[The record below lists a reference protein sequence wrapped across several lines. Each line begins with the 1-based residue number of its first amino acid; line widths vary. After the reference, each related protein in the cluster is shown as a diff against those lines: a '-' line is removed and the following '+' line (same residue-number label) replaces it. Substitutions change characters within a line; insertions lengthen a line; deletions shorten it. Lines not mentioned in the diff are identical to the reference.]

1 MEQARAG
8 REVRSSGSESLG
20 EGLLVP
26 SSVVRGPLPIGRPVS
41 AGHSGAAA
49 HPAAPQGRRRSRMR
63 SSTRVAGFAIPMWLP
78 LGGLGLLA
86 AVETGRIDGPHRE
99 IFFNI
104 SNFWVLYA
112 LLPVAIVIVS
122 YGIMRRAR
130 VWRLGHA
137 DFQFDNLRVR
147 FRRVLRGG
155 VGTERVLRDPYSGI
169 MHLCIMSSM
178 IVLFLVTAVLAIDDY
193 LPDDQV
199 RILVGDRYLGYSLV
213 GDIFGLIG
221 LLGIG
226 MAVAHRWVRPRTAW
240 LPSYEDKLIVGGL
253 GLLLIT
259 GFLVEGLRIQTSEI
273 GANPGWSHWSPVGF
287 VVAEIFSTVN
297 TDTLLDAHKALWWF
311 HMVTALSWISLLG
324 FTKINHLLL
333 APVNAFLKSTGSSG
347 KLPLIANIEEQEHFG
362 VSQLEHFTQKQIF
375 ELDVC
380 VRCGRCT
387 DSCPADIAG
396 QPLSPMHIIQDLK
409 AYATDVGERKAANLA
424 RGVAIDEGLEGAPAM
439 VGEVIRDES
448 LWACRTC
455 GACEQECPV
464 FIEHIPT
471 IVDMRRSL
479 VMEEARMPDTVQATL
494 ETLERQ
500 GHPWRGTLH
509 TRETWMEDLDV
520 PLWTGEQEYL
530 YFVGCTGALVDRV
543 QPITKSVVRLL
554 TEADV
559 SFGVLAGQE
568 SCNGDPARRLGNEYL
583 FQILAE
589 GLIATLN
596 EGGVKKIVTHC
607 PHCFNTFKNEYP
619 ELGGHYEVLHH
630 SVLLERLVDEGKLT
644 PKAGAE
650 PQTVTF
656 HDSCYLGRHNGL
668 YDAPRNILNRIPN
681 VILVEMPRN
690 REQGLCCGAGGGNMW
705 MEEQGRARVN
715 EVRVE
720 EAIGTGADAA
730 CTVCPFCVQMFESG
744 VGTVQMDA
752 EDADRL
758 AVFDIVEFLEAAVP
772 GAATVEAN
780 SEPVPGDAGGEG

>member
-1 MEQARAG
+1 MRAG
-8 REVRSSGSESLG
+8 K
-20 EGLLVP
+20 
-26 SSVVRGPLPIGRPVS
+26 
-41 AGHSGAAA
+41 
-49 HPAAPQGRRRSRMR
+49 
-63 SSTRVAGFAIPMWLP
+63 RVAGFAIPVWLP
-78 LGGLGLLA
+78 LGGLALLA

-104 SNFWVLYA
+104 DNFWVLYA
-112 LLPVAIVIVS
+112 LLPLVIVIVS
-122 YGIMRRAR
+122 YGIFRRAR
-130 VWRLGHA
+130 VWRLGRP
-137 DFQFDNLRVR
+137 DFTFDHPRVR
-147 FRRVLRGG
+147 LRQLLRGG
-155 VGTERVLRDPYSGI
+155 LGTERVLRDPYSGV
-169 MHLCIMSSM
+169 MHLCIMSS
-178 IVLFLVTAVLAIDDY
+178 IVVLFLVTTLLAIDDY
-193 LPDDQV
+193 LPDDEI
-199 RILVGDRYLGYSLV
+199 RILVGGRYLGYSLV
-213 GDIFGLIG
+213 GDVFGLIG
-221 LLGIG
+221 LIGVG
-226 MAVAHRWVRPRTAW
+226 MAIAHRWVRPRTAW

-273 GANPGWSHWSPVGF
+273 DAHPNWSHWSPVGF
-287 VVAEIFSTVN
+287 VVAEMFS
-297 TDTLLDAHKALWWF
+297 DADPGALLSAHKALWWF
-311 HMVTALSWISLLG
+311 HMVAALSWISLLG

-362 VSQLEHFTQKQIF
+362 VSQLEHFTQKQLF

-387 DSCPADIAG
+387 DACPADIAG

-409 AYATDVGERKAANLA
+409 SYASDVGERKAANLA
-424 RGVAIDEGLEGAPAM
+424 RGAPIDEGLENAPIM

-455 GACEQECPV
+455 GACVQECPV

-494 ETLERQ
+494 EALERQ
-500 GHPWRGTLH
+500 GHPWRGTPH
-509 TRETWMEDLDV
+509 TRETWMEGLDV

-554 TEADV
+554 TQAGV
-559 SFGVLAGQE
+559 SFGVLAGGE
-568 SCNGDPARRLGNEYL
+568 TCNGDPARRLGNEYL

-589 GLIATLN
+589 GLIATFD

-619 ELGGHYEVLHH
+619 DLGGHYEVIHH
-630 SVLLERLVDEGKLT
+630 SVLLERLVNEGKLI
-644 PKAGAE
+644 PKVGAE

-681 VILVEMPRN
+681 VTLVEMPRS

-715 EVRVE
+715 EIRVE
-720 EAIGTGADAA
+720 EAIETGAGAA
-730 CTVCPFCVQMFESG
+730 CTVCPFCIQMFEAG
-744 VGTVQMDA
+744 VGTVQMGTD
-752 EDADRL
+752 DADRL
-758 AVFDIVEFLEAAVP
+758 GVFDIVEFLEVAVP
-772 GAATVEAN
+772 AGASVSGEA
-780 SEPVPGDAGGEG
+780 SDGAPGTRPPDRPPP